1 MVASHTFTQTHP
13 LRHWLREGTVDLHD
27 RLDASTDAAVLGDDV
42 RYGQFLSAQY
52 RARQPIE
59 LWASSHLDV
68 GLRPPLVADLIADD
82 LRELDTAIPATG
94 AFELPAAFDALGV
107 AWAIGGSSLGNK
119 MLLTQRRRSGARHAE
134 RFLSD
139 TSGMDYFRSLLP
151 RLATPVSEGKAA
163 GAIRAAEAVFETFL
177 AAAHAPLRAVA

>member
-1 MVASHTFTQTHP
+1 MVASHTLKEMHP
-13 LRHWLREGTVDLHD
+13 LRHWLREGTADLHD
-27 RLDASTDAAVLGDDV
+27 RLDGSTDAASLGDDV

-59 LWASSHLDV
+59 LWTSSHLDV
-68 GLRPPLVADLIADD
+68 DLRPPLVADLIADD
-82 LRELDTAIPATG
+82 LRVLGTTIPATT
-94 AFELPAAFDALGV
+94 AFEMSATLDALGV

-119 MLLTQRRRSGARHAE
+119 MLLAQRRRSGARHAE

-139 TSGMDYFRSLLP
+139 TSGMGYFRSLLP

-163 GAIRAAEAVFETFL
+163 DAIRAAEAVFETFL
-177 AAAHAPLRAVA
+177 AAVQAPLRAAA